1 MNRFKLIEYVYY
13 RMISFYDWNPFEPA
27 YYHSKMYKI
36 HKANRLFALCL
47 FFNILSIAYAI
58 ALLFRIK
65 ELKLFID
72 CAFVIAFIL
81 AWAISITVSV
91 LYDKKYKTLCKKY
104 KKEKNRS
111 LKGWLIVVYCICSIL
126 MFFILVV
133 VQNAF
138 FNDVTIS
145 CL

>member
-1 MNRFKLIEYVYY
+1 
-13 RMISFYDWNPFEPA
+13 MISFYDWNPFEPA
-27 YYHSKMYKI
+27 YYHSKWYKI
-36 HKANRLFALCL
+36 HNANGLFTLCL

-72 CAFVIAFIL
+72 YAFVIAFIL
-81 AWAISITVSV
+81 ALAISIIVSV
-91 LYDKKYKTLCKKY
+91 LYDKKYKILCKKY
-104 KKEKNRS
+104 KKEKNRR
-111 LKGWLIVVYCICSIL
+111 LKGWLIIVYCICSIL

-145 CL
+145 YL

>member
-13 RMISFYDWNPFEPA
+13 RMISFYERSLFEPV
-27 YYHSKMYKI
+27 YHPKNHKI
-36 HKANRLFALCL
+36 HAAGLFALCL

-58 ALLFRIK
+58 ALLFRI
-65 ELKLFID
+65 EESKLFID
-72 CAFVIAFIL
+72 YAFVIALIL
-81 AWAISITVSV
+81 ALAISITVSV

-126 MFFILVV
+126 MFFILTV

-138 FNDVTIS
+138 FNDVTNS
-145 CL
+145 RL